1 MGFNKLIERLYLKV
15 FVGIA
20 TSYSGADVVVELR
33 KGSKVQER
41 AAKSFDADATEA
53 VAAFLEPYL
62 AESPFHYVAYL
73 NSTAEQGVLPVATEK
88 EAQVFVDLS
97 TNVTVSQ
104 KNTWL
109 LYSSK
114 PALDELKKRYSKIG
128 VDFIFSPFNIVER
141 FFKEKLDAA
150 ASLYVLAEEDAI
162 SAVVFAEGRLLYG
175 KRLMLP
181 REETINLSEGDE
193 NDTIR
198 LSFELDVDGIEEG
211 LELDDINA
219 IDDLEGLDDLHEI
232 EDLDTLDDLDSFAEE
247 LEVGEMEAE
256 PEAESL
262 SEEET
267 PMEHFGKD
275 YKRFQLIQ
283 SALQEYYSDPQF
295 DSRFVESVY
304 VADGC
309 GMSDDLKL
317 YLEEELFV
325 KVYVRRI
332 DIAAEVADLARVEAG
347 DAS

>member
-41 AAKSFDADATEA
+41 AAKSFGEDETGAI
-53 VAAFLEPYL
+53 AAFLEPYL
-62 AESPFHYVAYL
+62 AESPFHYIAYL
-73 NSTAEQGVLPVATEK
+73 NTTAEQGVLPVATQK
-88 EAQVFVDLS
+88 EGEAFADLS
-97 TNVTVSQ
+97 TSVTISQ
-104 KNTWL
+104 NDKWL

-114 PALDELKKRYSKIG
+114 FALDELRNGYSKIG
-128 VDFIFSPFNIVER
+128 IDFIFSPFNIIER
-141 FFKEKLDAA
+141 FFKEKLDAPA
-150 ASLYVLAEEDAI
+150 ALYVLAEEDAVTM
-162 SAVVFAEGRLLYG
+162 AVFGEGTLLYG
-175 KRLMLP
+175 KRLLLP
-181 REETINLSEGDE
+181 REEINLSDSDE
-193 NDTIR
+193 SDTIR

-247 LEVGEMEAE
+247 LDDGRSAAADAVEAE
-256 PEAESL
+256 PEV
-262 SEEET
+262 ET

-275 YKRFQLIQ
+275 YKRFQLMQ
-283 SALQEYYSDPQF
+283 SALQEYYSDPKF
-295 DSRFVESVY
+295 DSRFIESIY
-304 VADGC
+304 IADGC
-309 GMSDDLKL
+309 GVSDDLKL

-332 DIAAEVADLARVEAG
+332 DIAAEVADLARVEAR